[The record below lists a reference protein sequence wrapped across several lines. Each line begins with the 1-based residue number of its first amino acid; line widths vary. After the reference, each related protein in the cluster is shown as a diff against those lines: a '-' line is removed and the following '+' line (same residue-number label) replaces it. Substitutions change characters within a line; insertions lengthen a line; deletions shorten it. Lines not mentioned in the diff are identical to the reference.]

1 MNELKACGIIVC
13 ALIVC
18 VVFKNLKSEFS
29 LFVRIIITISVFS
42 VSLGL
47 MYPIFT
53 YIEEISKNT
62 TINSY
67 LPILMKA
74 LGIAFSVQIT
84 SDICK
89 DAGESAMSERILLF
103 GKAEIL
109 VISLP
114 LIKALFVLSE
124 ELLK

>member
-13 ALIVC
+13 ALIDC